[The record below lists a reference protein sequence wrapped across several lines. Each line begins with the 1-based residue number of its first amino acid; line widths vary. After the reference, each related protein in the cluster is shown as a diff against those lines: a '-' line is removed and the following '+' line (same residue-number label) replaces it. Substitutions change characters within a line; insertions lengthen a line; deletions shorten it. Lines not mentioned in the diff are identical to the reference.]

1 MVDGSRIYRI
11 LFDSCHNYA
20 THLRYM
26 QVLDSC
32 GARVQDYIID
42 FKHRRVK
49 YFVTLNLEISVF
61 MERLYS
67 SMDGD
72 KVLEYSTNNS
82 RGVSEL

>member
-1 MVDGSRIYRI
+1 
-11 LFDSCHNYA
+11 
-20 THLRYM
+20 M
-26 QVLDSC
+26 QLLDSC